1 MISVVGSKA
10 KGIYLMKQPQVYL
23 GVIGL
28 LITSPLLSAPI
39 NAVIGLDNSQIIE
52 HNEAISLQPNEG
64 TLFPLEENFSP
75 IIYPTLS
82 SYKNWLHE
90 IGKKVRIEHKNRDL
104 SYTGTLI
111 KLEQNTLLFSIEING
126 KLTTLPLNDFYLIPH
141 EQHAEQK
148 RTNQTPHAI
157 SYQSNQLSWS
167 PQLNLVLEN
176 GNISVYQQAML
187 QNRSDSEITLEDSIL
202 HYSRIESPQ
211 LLKVERASLAMDS
224 TPSKVT
230 YQENEIVYPINADK
244 LTLPPYSSLL
254 YALPSSKSK
263 IENQKQ
269 VANIYTHNNSTGAL
283 KLNFENQV
291 NFTFEQDGLPGQ
303 YKVFWK
309 KDRLLIPANTVT
321 LETVRTGHSTN
332 IITNKSQ
339 DLTGHLTLLS
349 ASSKKYPSTQTWQM
363 TLINHSDQ
371 IQHYSIEQSTNG
383 ILTQVEGNNI
393 NQISANTV
401 ELLGDIEAKSQKT
414 LQYKITLTH

>member
-1 MISVVGSKA
+1 
-10 KGIYLMKQPQVYL
+10 MKQSQAYF

-28 LITSPLLSAPI
+28 LIASPSLSAPI
-39 NAVIGLDNSQIIE
+39 NAVIGLNNSQIIE
-52 HNEAISLQPNEG
+52 HNETISLQPNEG

-75 IIYPTLS
+75 IIYPTLGS
-82 SYKNWLHE
+82 NRNWLNE
-90 IGKKVRIEHKNRDL
+90 IGKKIRIEHKHRDL

-141 EQHAEQK
+141 EQHTEHK
-148 RTNQTPHAI
+148 YPNQTSYAM
-157 SYQSNQLSWS
+157 SYQSSQFSWS

-176 GNISVYQQAML
+176 GSISVYQQAML
-187 QNRSDSEITLEDSIL
+187 QNRSDSEIILEDSIL
-202 HYSRIESPQ
+202 HYSRTESPQ

-224 TPSKVT
+224 TSPTVT

-269 VANIYTHNNSTGAL
+269 VANIYTHNNTGEL
-283 KLNFENQV
+283 KLNFENQI
-291 NFTFEQDGLPGQ
+291 NFTFEQDGFPGQ

-309 KDRLLIPANTVT
+309 KDKLLIPANTVT

-349 ASSKKYPSTQTWQM
+349 ASSKKYPSTQTWQV

-371 IQHYSIEQSTNG
+371 IQHYSIEQTTNG
-383 ILTQVEGNNI
+383 ILTLVEGSNI
-393 NQISANTV
+393 NQISANAV
-401 ELLGDIEAKSQKT
+401 ELSGVIEAKSQKT